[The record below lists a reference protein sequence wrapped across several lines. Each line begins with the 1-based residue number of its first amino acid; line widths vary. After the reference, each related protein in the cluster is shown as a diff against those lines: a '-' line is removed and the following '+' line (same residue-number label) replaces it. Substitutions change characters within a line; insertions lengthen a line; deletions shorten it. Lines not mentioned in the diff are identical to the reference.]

1 MFYTLP
7 NARLVLQPW
16 ALTVKYVMY
25 AWLGSVSSLK
35 LPATLKTHPVPK
47 VSATTLEVPYS
58 DALKEKQK

>member
-1 MFYTLP
+1 
-7 NARLVLQPW
+7 
-16 ALTVKYVMY
+16 MY

-58 DALKEKQK
+58 DALKENKQKTQQEKTPFRTS